1 MREAI
6 DIAEKGPRTS
16 LRGAKRRGN
25 LPSGMKDDER
35 RWAGHENSVFYG
47 QVRQKH
53 ASGHEN
59 EPFCG
64 CGVERV
70 TKLCVKRETIKIG
83 TKMKKQMKR
92 TVYEAP
98 VTERFQIELEASLMA
113 ASADITNGD
122 NKNAGITDQE
132 INTDFTTD
140 FSADDKTNVWD

>member
-1 MREAI
+1 
-6 DIAEKGPRTS
+6 
-16 LRGAKRRGN
+16 
-25 LPSGMKDDER
+25 MKDDER
-35 RWAGHENSVFYG
+35 RWAGHENRVFYG

-70 TKLCVKRETIKIG
+70 TELCVKRETIKIG

-98 VTERFQIELEASLMA
+98 VTERFQVELEGTFC
-113 ASADITNGD
+113 ASADFDDNNTDNGVI
-122 NKNAGITDQE
+122 GDQE
-132 INTDFTTD
+132 VNDDFTEGGD
-140 FSADDKTNVWD
+140 FSDGGWVLDQN